1 MQEFLADLKRR
12 YKDGHLAMK
21 LIYIN
26 VILYIVIALLGSIS
40 SFNLIELFSLN
51 ANFKVLPKQPWTIF
65 TYMFLHNG
73 FFHLLFNMIMLYI
86 MGEFFYRYFG
96 DKAFAKFYFLGGI
109 SGGILFMLFSLLL
122 NEKSILMGAS
132 AAIYSVL
139 FAMVAYQPDLKVRLL
154 FFSQPIKLLHVAIG
168 FIAFGF
174 IMSAENLGG
183 NISHVGG
190 ALFGYFYM
198 KKFEKGNTILSDF
211 QDKLNNLFKRK
222 PVKSTFKTDNKP
234 PRDDYEYADWKKKN
248 EDKTNRILEKISRS
262 GYSSLT
268 ASEKEFLFKQG
279 KGK

>member
-40 SFNLIELFSLN
+40 SFNMIELFSLN

-222 PVKSTFKTDNKP
+222 PVKSTIKTDNKP